1 MSNSK
6 ICILD
11 HNSLAELNNS
21 FEYAADSV
29 LKVREAVN
37 EYLNGVIKVMESQ
50 LERVVQ
56 RYETAKENLKAAR
69 GRLDA
74 AKERF
79 AAIKENMTH
88 SMDGAEDVA
97 GVIVS
102 ATYGAANAASLGVV
116 GGLVAAAQ
124 ADYERA
130 QRNYDKWEKNY
141 NTAKEVLQQCKTYK
155 SDWEYQNLLSWGG
168 DFYLEMLGKND
179 TDSATEKLRRIIEVV
194 EKYLNVS
201 IASNR
206 NRSTDNVEI
215 LNKEDKRKIQINSEK
230 KVRNE
235 QIYEMNYHNIANAN
249 RVAKCKECGR
259 PLSICVCRSIRKNI
273 ELL

>member
-37 EYLNGVIKVMESQ
+37 EYLNGVIKVMESH
-50 LERVVQ
+50 
-56 RYETAKENLKAAR
+56 LKAAR

-79 AAIKENMTH
+79 AAIKENMTQ

-206 NRSTDNVEI
+206 NRSTDNVEV

>member
-74 AKERF
+74 VKERF

-102 ATYGAANAASLGVV
+102 ATYGAASAASLGVV

-201 IASNR
+201 IVSNR
-206 NRSTDNVEI
+206 NRSTDNVEV

-259 PLSICVCRSIRKNI
+259 PLSICVCRSVRKNI